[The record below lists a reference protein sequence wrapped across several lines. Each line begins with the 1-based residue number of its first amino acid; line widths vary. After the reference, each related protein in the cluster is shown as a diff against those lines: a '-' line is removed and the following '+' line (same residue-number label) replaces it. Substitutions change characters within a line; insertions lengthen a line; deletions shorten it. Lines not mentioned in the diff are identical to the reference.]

1 MSAVGPPSLAIQVV
15 LYRSAFDEQRRL
27 AEAITACAVNARRAG
42 VVDHVAVR
50 YGDCSPAPC
59 ITPDQLDALR
69 SALAAATAD
78 VTYSFFDANLGSAGG
93 SNRLAAQSE
102 TDLIW
107 VLNPDTYP
115 APTALNELLSAL
127 QPADVGI
134 VEARQVP
141 IEHPKAYDPVTGD
154 TAWACGF
161 SLITKRAVFDEVGG
175 FDDHFFPLY
184 ADDVDLSWRVRAA
197 GFAVRHVPAA
207 VVVHDKPIEVEG
219 AVRWTAE
226 AARSSHLARLWLF
239 RKYGRRD
246 LEDEFLARIDNGSD
260 PVAADAATEF
270 RRRVLA
276 GDAPPVVDR
285 ADEVA
290 EFVGRQY
297 GPHRFEYQG

>member
-1 MSAVGPPSLAIQVV
+1 MAIQVV

-27 AEAITACAVNARRAG
+27 AEAVAACVVHAQRTG
-42 VVDHVAVR
+42 VVGEVAVR
-50 YGDCSPAPC
+50 YGDCSPVPCLAP
-59 ITPDQLDALR
+59 QHLEELR
-69 SALAAATAD
+69 AALAVATHDA
-78 VTYSFFDANLGSAGG
+78 TYSFFDANLGSAGG
-93 SNRLAAQSE
+93 SNRLATKTDA
-102 TDLIW
+102 DLIW

-115 APTALNELLSAL
+115 APTALTELLRAL
-127 QPADVGI
+127 EPDGVGI

-154 TAWACGF
+154 TSWACGF
-161 SLITKRAVFDEVGG
+161 SLITKRAVFDDVGG

-219 AVRWTAE
+219 AVRWTPE
-226 AARSSHLARLWLF
+226 AARSSHLARLWLY

-246 LEDEFLARIDNGSD
+246 LEREFLGRIASGND
-260 PVAADAATEF
+260 PVAADAASEF
-270 RRRVLA
+270 RERVLA
-276 GDAPPVVDR
+276 GDTPVVVER
-285 ADEVA
+285 AEAVA
-290 EFVGRQY
+290 EFIGGHY

>member
-1 MSAVGPPSLAIQVV
+1 MSVGHAPSLAIQIV

-27 AEAITACAVNARRAG
+27 AAAVVACVADARRRG
-42 VVDHVAVR
+42 VVDAVAVR

-59 ITPDQLDALR
+59 LTGDAVDELKG
-69 SALAAATAD
+69 ALAPATAD
-78 VTYSFFDANLGSAGG
+78 VSYSFFDANLGSAGG
-93 SNRLAAQSE
+93 SNRLAAN
-102 TDLIW
+102 TDTELIW

-115 APTALNELLSAL
+115 APTALAELSRAL
-127 QPADVGI
+127 EPENVGI

-161 SLITKRAVFDEVGG
+161 SLIVKRAVFDEIGG

-219 AVRWTAE
+219 AVRWTPE
-226 AARSSHLARLWLF
+226 AARSSHLARLWLY
-239 RKYGRRD
+239 RKYDRRD
-246 LEDEFLARIDNGSD
+246 LEDEFLARIDSGND
-260 PVAADAATEF
+260 PVAADAAAEF
-270 RRRVLA
+270 RERVLA
-276 GDAPPVVDR
+276 GDTPAVVER
-285 ADEVA
+285 ADEVT
-290 EFVGRQY
+290 EFVGGHY